1 MHDARHDGLTGAC
14 SRGYLTELVE
24 RELGLARRYGRPLSV
39 AMLDIDYFKRI
50 NDTYGHACGDR
61 ALQRLVE
68 ACVGTLRAIDHF
80 GRVGGEEFVCVL
92 PETGAADAL
101 VWAER

>member
-1 MHDARHDGLTGAC
+1 
-14 SRGYLTELVE
+14 
-24 RELGLARRYGRPLSV
+24 
-39 AMLDIDYFKRI
+39 MLDIDYFKRI

-101 VWAER
+101 VWAERKRSHIPGCSPIASSMRGYCAPCTTPSPG